1 MIKDYKEIDFD
12 NNRNIMV
19 DTNVLLYV
27 FGPESFVDH
36 YECSQLLNK
45 LISSNAN
52 IYVNQA
58 ILSEFINCSIRNRH
72 YIYMKKNGLK
82 RLSYKGYYNK
92 KNRQYVSGYRDKDDF
107 RKTYEHIIDDIKDD
121 MLKLINI
128 VSSDKE
134 SIFKSLDGCQEL
146 DFNDSQI
153 IQDAEKNDCIIWT
166 QDKDYKNVEKN
177 YGVTVFKKN
186 R

>member
-27 FGPESFVDH
+27 FGPESFTDH
-36 YECSQLLNK
+36 YDCSELLNK
-45 LISSNAN
+45 LISSNAK

-58 ILSEFINCSIRNRH
+58 ILSEFVNCSIKNRRK
-72 YIYMKKNGLK
+72 IYMEENDLK
-82 RLSYKGYYNK
+82 QLDYKGHYDTK
-92 KNRQYVSGYRDKDDF
+92 IKQYVSGYRDKDDF
-107 RKTYEHIIDDIKDD
+107 RETYEHIIDDIKDN

-134 SIFKSLDGCQEL
+134 SIFKSLDGCHEL
-146 DFNDSQI
+146 DLNDSQI

-166 QDKDYKNVEKN
+166 QDKDYKNVKEN